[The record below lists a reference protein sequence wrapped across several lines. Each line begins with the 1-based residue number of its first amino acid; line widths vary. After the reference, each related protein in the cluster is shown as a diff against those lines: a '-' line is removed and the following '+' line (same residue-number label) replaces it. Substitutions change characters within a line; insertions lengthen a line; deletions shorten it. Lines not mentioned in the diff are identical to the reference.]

1 MKLGLNMYSLNK
13 LIKTD
18 EWYLETLKKLKEMG
32 YSFIQFSGREF
43 NADLI
48 KRGVEETGLPVCLT
62 HSPYDRILNDSDK
75 LMEDHAKFNCKNIG
89 LGVLDY
95 SLYFDEKLFKDTMK
109 KLNDVAE
116 KFAKN
121 GFKFFVHNHNNE
133 FTKLSN
139 GQTLYDYMIE
149 NCPYFNFTVDTYWLQ
164 LGGVNVLE
172 YLDKIKGR
180 IECVHLKD
188 LMVVYNPNT
197 YMFDPKIAP
206 LGDGNLNFS
215 DIIAKCKEGG
225 TEYFLVEQDNACT
238 FEDPLGQVERSIKY
252 INKNF

>member
-1 MKLGLNMYSLNK
+1 MVMN
-13 LIKTD
+13 
-18 EWYLETLKKLKEMG
+18 
-32 YSFIQFSGREF
+32 
-43 NADLI
+43 
-48 KRGVEETGLPVCLT
+48 
-62 HSPYDRILNDSDK
+62 
-75 LMEDHAKFNCKNIG
+75 
-89 LGVLDY
+89 
-95 SLYFDEKLFKDTMK
+95 K

-164 LGGVNVLE
+164 LGGANILE

-188 LMVVYNPNT
+188 LTVVYNPNT
-197 YMFDPKIAP
+197 YMFDPKIAA
-206 LGDGNLNFS
+206 LGDGNLNFFGIV
-215 DIIAKCKEGG
+215 DKCKEGG
-225 TEYFLVEQDNACT
+225 TEYFLVEQDNAPT
-238 FEDPLGQVERSIKY
+238 FESSYEQMEISFNNVRKLF
-252 INKNF
+252 NL